1 MGLFDWLK
9 PQPAIDAALQAKI
22 DQAVTTIEPL
32 IKQIDGYERVLAP
45 AVHRALAHCSEIAQR
60 IPGPFDISRAAFA
73 TDPLVHALFGSA
85 DAIDQMFATSQCVR
99 EHFTQMALDKGHCC
113 ALLGMR
119 LHEKPGFG
127 AQLEGEIVRAD
138 VPQRALYF
146 TDHTLAEPG
155 PDEPTARQ
163 RLADTLFD
171 GLVKAI
177 AEHVADVRAER
188 ADLDQEKAIA
198 AARLR
203 AGQATA
209 VQTRRLAS
217 LQERL
222 AATRD
227 ALQPQRLLET
237 LAASLSAPETLL
249 RLEPIEL
256 CVDRTGIIRSGDA
269 AGDVLHFARLTTRDP
284 RHWVVLLARLDH
296 ADVRCALERFETA
309 RHFIVI

>member
-1 MGLFDWLK
+1 MKFFDWIK
-9 PQPAIDAALQAKI
+9 PRPAIDAALRAKI
-22 DQAVTTIEPL
+22 DQAVLAIEPL
-32 IKQIDGYERVLAP
+32 ISQITGYEHKLAP
-45 AVHRALAHCSEIAQR
+45 AVRHALAYCDDIAQR
-60 IPGPFDISRAAFA
+60 IPGPYRISRATFA

-99 EHFTQMALDKGHCC
+99 EHFSRLAMETGQCN

-127 AQLEGEIVRAD
+127 AQLEGEIVRTD
-138 VPQRALYF
+138 VAQRAVYF
-146 TDHTLAEPG
+146 TDHTLAEPAA
-155 PDEPTARQ
+155 DEATTRQ
-163 RLADTLFD
+163 RLAATLFD
-171 GLVKAI
+171 GLVKAV
-177 AEHVADVRAER
+177 AEHVGDVRAKR
-188 ADLDQEKAIA
+188 ANLDQEKAFA
-198 AARLR
+198 TAKLR

-237 LAASLSAPETLL
+237 LAASLSAPDALL
-249 RLEPIEL
+249 RLEPLEL
-256 CVDRTGIIRSGDA
+256 CIDRTGIIRSGN
-269 AGDVLHFARLTTRDP
+269 AGGDRLHFARLVTRDP
-284 RHWVVLLARLDH
+284 RRWVVLLVRLDH

>member
-1 MGLFDWLK
+1 MGFFDWFK
-9 PQPAIDAALQAKI
+9 PRPTIDAALRAKI
-22 DQAVTTIEPL
+22 DQAAQAIDPL
-32 IKQIDGYERVLAP
+32 IRQIAGYERRLAP
-45 AVHRALAHCSEIAQR
+45 AVEHALAHCSDIAR
-60 IPGPFDISRAAFA
+60 DIPGPYEISRAAFA

-99 EHFTQMALDKGHCC
+99 EHFAQMTLESDQCC

-127 AQLEGEIVRAD
+127 AQLEGEIVHAD

-146 TDHTLAEPG
+146 TDHTLAEPA
-155 PDEPTARQ
+155 PDEAAARQ
-163 RLADTLFD
+163 RLSDALFD
-171 GLVKAI
+171 GLIKAI
-177 AEHVADVRAER
+177 VEHVADVRAER
-188 ADLDQEKAIA
+188 ADLDQAKAIA
-198 AARLR
+198 EARLR

-209 VQTRRLAS
+209 VHTRRLAS

-237 LAASLSAPETLL
+237 LTASLNAPDTLL
-249 RLEPIEL
+249 HLEPIEL
-256 CVDRTGIIRSGDA
+256 CVDRTGIIRGGEA
-269 AGDVLHFARLTTRDP
+269 AGDVLRFARLTTRDP
-284 RHWVVLLARLDH
+284 RHWIVLLARLDH